1 MVYSSALE
9 KRHAFG
15 HREFESHFLRLILL
29 IWYNYLMTLRQS
41 SILLSR
47 ISLFVIYFWFG
58 ILKVIGLS
66 PASLMVT
73 ELFEKTLAHV
83 PIISSMPVN
92 LFVILFGI
100 FEVVIALLFII
111 PGFERLGIIAFSVHM
126 LTTTLPLFFLH
137 QSVWQGMFVP
147 TLEGQ
152 YIIKN
157 LVIIA
162 LAFSLAHHR
171 PQQDNPK

>member
-1 MVYSSALE
+1 
-9 KRHAFG
+9 
-15 HREFESHFLRLILL
+15 
-29 IWYNYLMTLRQS
+29 MTLKQT

-83 PIISSMPVN
+83 PIISGMPVN
-92 LFVILFGI
+92 LFVILFGM
-100 FEVVIALLFII
+100 FEVIIALLFII
-111 PGFERLGIIAFSVHM
+111 PGFERLGIAVFFIHM

-137 QSVWQGMFVP
+137 QSVWTSVFVP

-157 LVIIA
+157 LALLACVLSIWASLPKKEKEIVI
-162 LAFSLAHHR
+162 
-171 PQQDNPK
+171 